1 MCAWTYSAESAGKM
15 DIGERWELQSQRGEK
30 DMVRTSRTPRL
41 LSYTNTLMTLEGVHA
56 VQQESKQ
63 GRMRII
69 MLTMKVSACT
79 AYLLETKLRLNAE
92 GNKKK

>member
-1 MCAWTYSAESAGKM
+1 M

-41 LSYTNTLMTLEGVHA
+41 LSYTNTLMTLEAVCA

-63 GRMRII
+63 GRRMRII
-69 MLTMKVSACT
+69 MLTMKVTACT

-92 GNKKK
+92 ANKKK